1 MTGASV
7 AHARLVTRLIVALS
21 ARLRPGCLPLAND
34 LRFVA
39 ANRVRFPERTVVC
52 GVVAGDADRVAPTA
66 VFEVL
71 SPSTVLPDRRVEP
84 RD

>member
-66 VFEVL
+66 VFEAP
-71 SPSTVLPDRRVEP
+71 SPSTVLPDWRVKP
-84 RD
+84 WD